1 MNQQSDR
8 NTDADNIELSDSQNA
23 ALQMMLDGKSV
34 FLTGSAGTGKTAV
47 IREFK
52 ERYHGNC
59 VIVAPTGIAALNAEG
74 QTIHSF
80 FMLPPC
86 LLVPENINRIPW
98 PRKRDIIRQ
107 VDCLIIDEISM
118 VRSDMFAAIDM
129 RMRECASKGNKNRLF
144 GGKQVIVC
152 GDFFQLPP
160 VVASEVEE
168 QWLDANLGGEYAFQ
182 TKLWNAMKFN
192 VVNLVD
198 PFRQKDDAMFV
209 KILDS
214 IRHGRINEQ
223 LKCECNSG
231 KSPIEMLNS
240 QCAIEKK
247 MPSYP
252 IRLCT
257 TNREAQMVNN
267 NERAKIE
274 AEPIKF
280 VAIVKGK
287 FNEQD
292 YPTEAELVLKKG
304 CRVMVLKNCKHPK
317 GGFIYVNGDC
327 GEIIDMNLDGELS
340 RVQVKLDNGN
350 VAWIYCN
357 EWKNMKYVVE
367 LDAYSGKKIIR
378 QDEIGSFVQLP
389 IRLAYATTIH
399 KSQGMTLNSVDVRLG
414 NGCFAHGQLY
424 TALSRART
432 LSGLHLERPIFA
444 EDLILDD
451 DVVEF
456 YNALEYDPF
465 EQMQQQATKQIDIPI
480 ECYDAV
486 KDMIEKMKK
495 QQSTVSI
502 ASAV

>member
-1 MNQQSDR
+1 MKLQ
-8 NTDADNIELSDSQNA
+8 DNNSSSISFELSDDQNA
-23 ALQMMLDGKSV
+23 ALQLMLNGKSV
-34 FLTGSAGTGKTAV
+34 FLTGSAGTGKTSV
-47 IREFK
+47 IRAFREK
-52 ERYHGNC
+52 YQGNC
-59 VIVAPTGIAALNAEG
+59 AVVAPTGIAALNVEG

-86 LLVPENINRIPW
+86 LLVPENIDRIPW
-98 PRKRDIIRQ
+98 PRKREIIRQ

-118 VRSDMFAAIDM
+118 VRSDMFVAIDR
-129 RMRECASKGNKNRLF
+129 RMRECASKKGRNLPF

-160 VVASEVEE
+160 VVANEVEE
-168 QWLDANLGGEYAFQ
+168 QWLEANLGGEYAFQ
-182 TKLWNAMKFN
+182 TKLWEAMNFN
-192 VVNLVD
+192 VVSLSD
-198 PFRQKDDAMFV
+198 PFRQKSDATFV
-209 KILDS
+209 KMLNDV
-214 IRHGRINEQ
+214 RHGNVVCRKTYENGVE
-223 LKCECNSG
+223 E
-231 KSPIEMLNS
+231 SPIEALNS
-240 QCAIEKK
+240 RCAIEKK
-247 MPSYP
+247 MASYP

-267 NERAKIE
+267 NERAKIQSD
-274 AEPIKF
+274 PIKF

-292 YPTEAELVLKKG
+292 YPTEAELILKVG
-304 CRVMVLKNCKHPK
+304 CRVMVLKNCRHPK

-327 GEIIDMNLDGELS
+327 GEVTAMDADGELS
-340 RVQVKLDNGN
+340 RVKVKLDNGN
-350 VAWIYCN
+350 EVWIHCN

-367 LDAYSGKKIIR
+367 LDAFSGKKIIR

-389 IRLAYATTIH
+389 LRLAYATTIH
-399 KSQGMTLNSVDVRLG
+399 KSQGMTLDNVDIRLG

-451 DVVEF
+451 RVVDF

-465 EQMQQQATKQIDIPI
+465 EQMCQQTKTLDVPVD
-480 ECYDAV
+480 CYDKV
-486 KDMIEKMKK
+486 KEMLEQMKREK
-495 QQSTVSI
+495 QVSVSQTV
-502 ASAV
+502 